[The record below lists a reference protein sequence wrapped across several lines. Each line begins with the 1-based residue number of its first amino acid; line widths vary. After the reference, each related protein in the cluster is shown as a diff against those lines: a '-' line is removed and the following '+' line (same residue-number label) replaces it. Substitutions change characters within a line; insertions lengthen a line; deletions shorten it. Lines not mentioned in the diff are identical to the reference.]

1 MQLAQAVLVPLL
13 VDKDNVGPSGL
24 KAITGMMTMRPTPD
38 FDVSLSPAEQS
49 DIAAHNPCCR
59 RMLKCSIER
68 TLAPHSIQMTLDV
81 ASRHM
86 AELHVSGMCGLS
98 V

>member
-38 FDVSLSPAEQS
+38 FDVSAPLRNNS
-49 DIAAHNPCCR
+49 DLPRTIRAHVECLIAPWNAH
-59 RMLKCSIER
+59 
-68 TLAPHSIQMTLDV
+68 
-81 ASRHM
+81 
-86 AELHVSGMCGLS
+86 
-98 V
+98 

>member
-49 DIAAHNPCCR
+49 EFTAHILCWR
-59 RMLKCSIER
+59 KCSI
-68 TLAPHSIQMTLDV
+68 A
-81 ASRHM
+81 
-86 AELHVSGMCGLS
+86 
-98 V
+98 

>member
-38 FDVSLSPAEQS
+38 FDVSSSPAQS
-49 DIAAHNPCCR
+49 LNLPCSSNPTHCPTQ
-59 RMLKCSIER
+59 L
-68 TLAPHSIQMTLDV
+68 THS
-81 ASRHM
+81 
-86 AELHVSGMCGLS
+86 
-98 V
+98 

>member
-38 FDVSLSPAEQS
+38 FDVSAPLLNDWDLPRTSHAGVECL
-49 DIAAHNPCCR
+49 IAP
-59 RMLKCSIER
+59 
-68 TLAPHSIQMTLDV
+68 
-81 ASRHM
+81 
-86 AELHVSGMCGLS
+86 
-98 V
+98 

>member
-38 FDVSLSPAEQS
+38 FDVSFLSTETYES
-49 DIAAHNPCCR
+49 
-59 RMLKCSIER
+59 
-68 TLAPHSIQMTLDV
+68 APHSHAGAVCLV
-81 ASRHM
+81 GS
-86 AELHVSGMCGLS
+86 
-98 V
+98 

>member
-49 DIAAHNPCCR
+49 GVTAHILCWR
-59 RMLKCSIER
+59 KCSI
-68 TLAPHSIQMTLDV
+68 A
-81 ASRHM
+81 
-86 AELHVSGMCGLS
+86 
-98 V
+98 